1 MNATDPNP
9 TGPILRPIL
18 RRPLIAAALAPVA
31 LLASLALVSGCAT
44 TTPSASPKTPKIAV
58 PADVPAKDLA
68 SLTLNVGDQK
78 AELQSLLAASG
89 ELKDLPYKIK
99 WATFTSGTPELEAV
113 NAGAIDYASTGNTPP
128 IFSAAAGGK
137 VIIVSAGRDTAKGDA
152 VVVPKGS
159 TVRTVADLKGKRV
172 AVAKGSSGHGNLLL
186 QLRKAGLRPSDV
198 ETTFLTPSDGYVAL
212 SSGRVDAWVVW
223 DPYTAQAE
231 QQLGARVISNGK
243 GVANGLSLQM
253 ASQAALA
260 DPIRTSAIKDF
271 LIRTVRAQTWSDA
284 HIQLWA
290 RLYAGKSGL
299 SYGVSLATAQRS
311 NDKPTLLTPQLIAS
325 EQKLADAFADAKVI
339 PTRPK
344 IADIVDTRYNQAL
357 SDAGARP

>member
-1 MNATDPNP
+1 
-9 TGPILRPIL
+9 
-18 RRPLIAAALAPVA
+18 
-31 LLASLALVSGCAT
+31 
-44 TTPSASPKTPKIAV
+44 
-58 PADVPAKDLA
+58 
-68 SLTLNVGDQK
+68 
-78 AELQSLLAASG
+78 
-89 ELKDLPYKIK
+89 
-99 WATFTSGTPELEAV
+99 
-113 NAGAIDYASTGNTPP
+113 
-128 IFSAAAGGK
+128 
-137 VIIVSAGRDTAKGDA
+137 
-152 VVVPKGS
+152 
-159 TVRTVADLKGKRV
+159 V

-260 DPIRTSAIKDF
+260 DPIRTSAIKDL